1 MNNQKLPA
9 FQFLSSKKLLF
20 LAEYPENKTIQP
32 MPLRLTLTILGIFG
46 TITPTMAA
54 SFSGQLSNIT
64 LQADLDQLVLFEL
77 ENVEGENSPV
87 PEILTTGTGTAQGT
101 STNSTLWTVDDT
113 FTVLELDYDGGTI
126 SGESGSEGSASAFV
140 SGNSNKLAITDLSGG
155 GQLFTIEGTYSLSLT
170 TVIENP
176 EVESAEAEFTLRL
189 VTESGN
195 VLESFSQLISGND
208 SFSETQNFT
217 TSFMVGANETVFLES
232 ELSGSAQQEMAEE
245 IPESS
250 SILGCSILLGM
261 GALMIGKKEL
271 RLLTK

>member
-32 MPLRLTLTILGIFG
+32 MPLSLTLTILGIFG

-155 GQLFTIEGTYSLSLT
+155 GQLFTIEGTYSVSLT

-208 SFSETQNFT
+208 SFTETQNFT

-261 GALMIGKKEL
+261 GALMIAKKEL